1 MAYAPIPDRTLVA
14 IVTDEAY
21 RSAYLRAEVSDD
33 DGTDNQNVPFV
44 GGQWHHVCMAFEAAK
59 ADILFLKH
67 ACSIL
72 RHSSN
77 SVCGFSMMEQVL
89 LCALWPTENW
99 LCSSI
104 NHIQGWMTV

>member
-21 RSAYLRAEVSDD
+21 RSAYLRDD
-33 DGTDNQNVPFV
+33 DNHNVPFV
-44 GGQWHHVCMAFEAAK
+44 GGQWHHICMAFEAAK

-67 ACSIL
+67 TCSIL
-72 RHSSN
+72 THSSN
-77 SVCGFSMMEQVL
+77 PECGFSMMEQVL

>member
-1 MAYAPIPDRTLVA
+1 MDKKWKKAGRAMAYAPIPDRTLVA

-72 RHSSN
+72 KQSS
-77 SVCGFSMMEQVL
+77 SPVL
-89 LCALWPTENW
+89 WFFYDVT
-99 LCSSI
+99 
-104 NHIQGWMTV
+104 G